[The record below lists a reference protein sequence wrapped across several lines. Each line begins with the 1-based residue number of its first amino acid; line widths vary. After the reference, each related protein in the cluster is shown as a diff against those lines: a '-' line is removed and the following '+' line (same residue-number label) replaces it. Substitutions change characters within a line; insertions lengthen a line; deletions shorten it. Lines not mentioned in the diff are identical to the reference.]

1 MENKQIDL
9 VVLKKIQD
17 VIQGLDDL
25 DGMFAENSQNQ
36 SKNDSEISDWLHVLQ
51 DDETLTDEAIAE
63 IGRKI
68 GELRKERNSLRNAY
82 EIMKT
87 FNENK
92 NKLIHP
98 DNRKFLTTLVHK
110 TMKNLNQPYKNRII
124 SEDEIH
130 ALKKD
135 KEPNKHHNAGRK
147 EKYNIEQIK
156 ELILSGKTQREI
168 AKELN
173 CVQSTISTY
182 KKKLEEK
189 GEL

>member
-17 VIQGLDDL
+17 VIQGLNDL
-25 DGMFAENSQNQ
+25 DEMYAENSQNQ

-51 DDETLTDEAIAE
+51 DDESLDDEAIAS
-63 IGRKI
+63 IGKKI
-68 GELRKERNSLRNAY
+68 AELRKERNSLRNAY

-92 NKLIHP
+92 NKLAHP
-98 DNRKFLTTLVHK
+98 DNRKFLTTSVHK

-135 KEPNKHHNAGRK
+135 KQTNNHHNAGRK
-147 EKYNIEQIK
+147 EKFDIEQIK
-156 ELILSGKTQREI
+156 ELLLSGKSQKEI

-173 CVQSTISTY
+173 CAQGTISGY
-182 KKKLEEK
+182 KKRLQEK